1 MHKIY
6 TLLLSSFF
14 LHTSVS
20 FASTVVDSIGVENY
34 KGKKV
39 ILYKVDSKETY
50 YSIAKKYNVPYHEV
64 MEFNDSKLLQ
74 PGVVLKIPTSQPFGS
89 SSPKMPSVSPASAG
103 PATEYTVKPK
113 DNLNLIAGKFG
124 TSVDEIK
131 QANGL
136 NSNNLQI
143 GQVLKIPVKQTENT
157 SSSSVS
163 SQNNRPVTSP
173 VPPRETETQEPVIRH
188 YKAKISH
195 KVKSGETLGGI
206 AEKYDTSVEAIKK
219 LNKLSSTKL
228 KIGQLLKVE
237 VKRTETI
244 RPKRTVTEQPVQVIV
259 NNPVGTRSSETVAD
273 TGIEHIVAP
282 GETIY
287 AIARKYNLTTYQIQT
302 ANNLTSNE
310 LKVGQKLIIKGAAV
324 NNTANPVTASNTNN
338 EEEELETMKDPRL
351 KQPASK
357 FGLTRF
363 DEKGTAVW
371 ISDPDLDPT
380 KMLVL
385 HRTAPVGTIIRIT
398 NPMTNRSAFAKVVG
412 KFTENETTKDVI
424 IVITKAVA
432 DAVGALDKRFFCNI
446 NYGAVEN
453 EQQ

>member
-1 MHKIY
+1 M
-6 TLLLSSFF
+6 
-14 LHTSVS
+14 
-20 FASTVVDSIGVENY
+20 DSIGVENY

-39 ILYKVDSKETY
+39 ILYKVDPKETY

-74 PGVVLKIPTSQPFGS
+74 PGVVLKIPTPQPFGS
-89 SSPKMPSVSPASAG
+89 SSPKTPPVSPTSAG

-136 NSNNLQI
+136 SSNNLQI
-143 GQVLKIPVKQTENT
+143 GQVLKIPAKQTENT
-157 SSSSVS
+157 PSSAVS

-173 VPPRETETQEPVIRH
+173 VPQRETETQEPVIRH

-206 AEKYDTSVEAIKK
+206 AGKYDTSVEAIKK

-259 NNPVGTRSSETVAD
+259 NNPAGTRSSETTAD

-302 ANNLTSNE
+302 ANNLTGNE

-324 NNTANPVTASNTNN
+324 NNTANPVTASNNN
-338 EEEELETMKDPRL
+338 HEDEELETMKDPRL